1 MDRKK
6 EQAELIFML
15 GQLFGPLLDIAQN
28 PDQYEPW
35 EISKTL
41 AKFFHNRPKFHQ
53 AFLDFTTSE
62 PGHNYLIEWGEG
74 ANLIGN
80 IENWAARCS
89 NDNKKLLNLFI
100 EKRQLILDIILSIP
114 VSTNSAILDA
124 HTPFSTYCFIKDRC
138 MTVKDRLVW
147 VDRYM
152 DASLFYR
159 FLRDVPIKAK
169 VILITWPSSRMQSNK
184 DKSRF
189 AEFIDISRLFASERG
204 PSFYR
209 LVANEDIHDRW
220 LCCDKQILALG
231 GSIKDAG
238 HNDYLTVSSV
248 EASDKNINKIDELAS
263 NGQEIFGPSQTN
275 HL

>member
-15 GQLFGPLLDIAQN
+15 GQLFGPLIDIEQN
-28 PDQYEPW
+28 PNQYEPW

-41 AKFFHNRPKFHQ
+41 ARFFHNRPKFQQ
-53 AFLDFTTSE
+53 AFIEFTVSE
-62 PGHNYLIEWGEG
+62 PGHDYQIERAKGMEQIIK
-74 ANLIGN
+74 L
-80 IENWAARCS
+80 EHWAAQCS
-89 NDNKKLLNLFI
+89 NDINKLSNLFI
-100 EKRQLILDIILSIP
+100 EKRQLLLDVILSIP

-152 DASLFYR
+152 ESPLFYR

-169 VILITWPSSRMQSNK
+169 VILITWPSSKMQSNK
-184 DKSRF
+184 DKNRF
-189 AEFIDISRLFASERG
+189 AEFIDISKLYASERG
-204 PSFYR
+204 PSLYR
-209 LVANEDIHDRW
+209 LVMNEDIHDRW
-220 LCCDKQILALG
+220 LCCDKQIFALG

-238 HNDYLTVSSV
+238 HNDYFTVSSV
-248 EASDKNINKIDELAS
+248 EATDTNINKIEGLAT